1 MDRILGL
8 DASCQETRIC
18 RRAVT
23 VMQQFATAHSLGSIG
38 RLIGDAKSRLGMAIG
53 KRVLIAA
60 GGRGQ
65 LARGYLLLRS
75 RGIKEMQYSED
86 CPAA

>member
-53 KRVLIAA
+53 KRV
-60 GGRGQ
+60 
-65 LARGYLLLRS
+65 
-75 RGIKEMQYSED
+75 
-86 CPAA
+86 